1 MFRMLAILIPT
12 QQGFFSVGIEAP
24 SGLLQRS
31 FSNEPAGVSMFYEF
45 AEKSTSTDG
54 APYSICLV
62 RHGDGEYGSIGISL
76 VIDGL
81 QPSVLSSPAYSE
93 FVGKTKADATSPV
106 TAAKACAAT
115 FPFYAK
121 KDF

>member
-1 MFRMLAILIPT
+1 MFRMLAVLILA
-12 QQGFFSVGIEAP
+12 QQGIFSVGIEAP

-31 FSNEPAGVSMFYEF
+31 FSNDPAGVKMFYEF
-45 AEKSTSTDG
+45 AEKTTSTNG
-54 APYSICLV
+54 APYSVCLV
-62 RHGDGEYGSIGISL
+62 RYGDGDYGSIGVSL
-76 VIDGL
+76 VIEGL
-81 QPSVLSSPAYSE
+81 QPSVLSSSAYSE
-93 FVGKTKADATSPV
+93 FVVTAKVDATSPV